1 MITASIMKGLII
13 EMMIQKN
20 LKGLKNRSFDQI
32 PCERFFLA
40 INIIAIYILLQ
51 ILLPEMFTSKL

>member
-20 LKGLKNRSFDQI
+20 LKGLKNRSFD
-32 PCERFFLA
+32 
-40 INIIAIYILLQ
+40 
-51 ILLPEMFTSKL
+51 